1 MLPVEAI
8 PRELLIC
15 QDEHGREPFTE
26 WLFDL
31 LDPATRA
38 RVRVQLDR
46 IEDGNFSNVKPVG
59 EGVSELKMDFGPGY
73 RVYFG
78 QKGKE
83 VHLIC
88 GGNKNLQSADIAFAK
103 EFWRKHE

>member
-1 MLPVEAI
+1 MEAT

-15 QDEHGREPFTE
+15 QDERGREAFTE
-26 WLFDL
+26 WLFNV

-38 RVRVQLDR
+38 RVMVQLDR
-46 IEDGNFSNVKPVG
+46 IEDGNFSNVEPVG

-73 RVYFG
+73 RAYFG
-78 QKGKE
+78 QRGKE

-88 GGNKNLQSADIAFAK
+88 GGNKSSQSVDIALAK